1 MVLGLFKGRRKS
13 NPPAAGAT
21 EAKPMGEKTPE
32 GYIPHPEELA
42 KAEPLPQLLFEDTV
56 LELLTEEEL
65 GWALLAKDEWKP
77 KRVRGVKGA
86 VLADPVRLPGKKWPY
101 ETIIW
106 GNNGKIYLADA
117 LTYSLLADAT
127 GELTAREIVEE
138 NLSGFIKHLPEDDE
152 IKIVFQTDPGELDE
166 ETKYW
171 RDGIIAAFYA
181 QLALL
186 KKLGLLT

>member
-1 MVLGLFKGRRKS
+1 MVLGLFRRRG
-13 NPPAAGAT
+13 NPPADTGV
-21 EAKPMGEKTPE
+21 KPMGEKTE
-32 GYIPHPEELA
+32 KGYIPHPEELA

-56 LELLTEEEL
+56 LELLSEEEL

-77 KRVRGVKGA
+77 RRPKGVKGA
-86 VLADPVRLPGKKWPY
+86 VLVNPVKLPGRKWPY

-106 GNNGKIYLADA
+106 SRDGKIYLADA
-117 LTYSLLADAT
+117 LTYTLLADAT
-127 GELTAREIVEE
+127 GELTARELVEE
-138 NLSGFIKHLPEDDE
+138 NLTGFIEHLPDDDE
-152 IKIVFQTDPGELDE
+152 IKIVFQTDPDKLDE

>member
-1 MVLGLFKGRRKS
+1 MVLGLFKGRRKGG
-13 NPPAAGAT
+13 NPPAAGTT
-21 EAKPMGEKTPE
+21 ETRPMGEKTPE

-77 KRVRGVKGA
+77 KRPSHQKGSML
-86 VLADPVRLPGKKWPY
+86 VEPVRLPGRKWPY
-101 ETIIW
+101 DAIVW
-106 GNNGKIYLADA
+106 NGDKIYLVDA
-117 LTYSLLADAT
+117 LTFALLKDAT
-127 GELTAREIVEE
+127 GELTARELVEKT
-138 NLSGFIKHLPEDDE
+138 LTGFIEHLPEDDE

-186 KKLGLLT
+186 KKLGLLS